1 MTERII
7 FAIRDVKY
15 KEMYEISLFGGYIFY
30 KLPKNSPPP
39 QKKIKIFLYKYISVK
54 CNSSSIMKSQMS
66 NWCNAAFLESHSLHL
81 GQETMDK

>member
-1 MTERII
+1 M
-7 FAIRDVKY
+7 KY
-15 KEMYEISLFGGYIFY
+15 HCLGGTFFTNCQ
-30 KLPKNSPPP
+30 KTPPPP

-81 GQETMDK
+81 GQEMMDK